1 MLPYLYKKGDKKM
14 AWIPAI
20 MIEAGTLA
28 GPTPAGTLEDLVH
41 YFSSITE
48 ENAGCKARQERTSS
62 EDPYVTWRGAYGSDG
77 FRVTDVAPT
86 ADRNLLAEI
95 EVNKKET
102 AAFWKQ
108 TICLYG
114 KATKTHRTSGDNEF
128 DEYGLYLDGFTRKV
142 YQHPGDTVPISEETL
157 YQVTSG
163 MHYITGNIGDEAR
176 YNPYYRRI
184 YYGFGWI
191 EVQNTWYWG
200 CVVYATLQT
209 QMSGV
214 NVRDSNRA
222 YLLAVKQSQLLNRF
236 DVDDFVPKKKDDPN
250 DDENNK
256 GDEEGGG
263 DSEHNRPVDPVPI
276 PDPINDHTAIGA
288 GFITVYAPATQLM
301 RTFAEDMYASNVWEA
316 IKLFFGSPMDFI
328 VGCLSI
334 PYTPEIENS
343 YYPKFGVTTFP
354 HALPAVAKQYTQL
367 DFGSIHIE
375 PYGNNCFDFTPY
387 TKIQIWLPFIGYREL
402 NVDEVMGKNIHVK
415 YTCDCVSGACVA
427 FISTQVK
434 PQGLAPFAE
443 VVIAQYEGNCG
454 VQIPVGQVGFD
465 NFIRT
470 SIEGTVSGVVGVAQ
484 TVMGGEGNV
493 DKAVSQL
500 TSTTVGKITG
510 LKPTVERSGSIASSP
525 GFSSV
530 QYPYIIRTFPKQS
543 LPSNYRELL
552 GYPSNIGG
560 TLNDGFE
567 GYAVVDEIQLN
578 NIPAMEP
585 ERAEIVELLK
595 GGVII

>member
-1 MLPYLYKKGDKKM
+1 M

-20 MIEAGTLA
+20 LIENGALA
-28 GPTPAGTLEDLVH
+28 GPTPAGTLEDLIH
-41 YFSSITE
+41 FFSSITE
-48 ENAGCKARQERTSS
+48 ENAGCRGSQSRDSS
-62 EDPYVTWRGAYGSDG
+62 QQPFVQWNGAYGSDG
-77 FRVTDVAPT
+77 MRLFDETEHAAPY
-86 ADRNLLAEI
+86 LLAEI
-95 EVNKKET
+95 EVNKKEN
-102 AAFWKQ
+102 APYWKQ

-114 KATKTHRTSGDNEF
+114 AIGVSIVDTED
-128 DEYGLYLDGFTRKV
+128 YGYCDYTLYLNGWTRKV
-142 YQHPGDTVPISEETL
+142 YQNPGDTIPFSEETL
-157 YQVTSG
+157 YQVTTG
-163 MHYITGNIGDEAR
+163 THYIVGGESTHGEEIR
-176 YNPYYRRI
+176 YHPYFRRV

-191 EVQNTWYWG
+191 KVQNDWYWG
-200 CVVYATLQT
+200 CCVYGKLQT
-209 QMSGV
+209 RMNGV
-214 NVRDSNRA
+214 NVRDGARA
-222 YLLAVKQSQLLNRF
+222 YILCVKESQLLNRF
-236 DVDDFVPKKKDDPN
+236 DLDEFIPKKKDDPN
-250 DDENNK
+250 DDENNP

-328 VGCLSI
+328 VGCLSL
-334 PYTPEIENS
+334 PYTPEIGDS

-367 DFGSIHIE
+367 DFGSVHIE

-387 TKIQIWLPFIGYREL
+387 TKIQIWLPYIGYREL

-434 PQGLAPFAE
+434 PQGLAPFLE

-493 DKAVSQL
+493 DRAVSQL